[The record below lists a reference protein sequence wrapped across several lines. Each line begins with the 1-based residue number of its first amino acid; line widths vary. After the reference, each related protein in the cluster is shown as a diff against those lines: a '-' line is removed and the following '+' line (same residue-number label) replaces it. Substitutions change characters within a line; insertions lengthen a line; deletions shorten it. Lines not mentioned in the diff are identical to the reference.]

1 MNGER
6 APNAIALRR
15 IEETVAF
22 AIPGRQAFRM
32 IAEFFGT
39 EAQQGLQRRAAH
51 LWSLIGDDPRFSS
64 HGRAIGLAEY
74 HPDNL
79 ATQIALARLQGVGP
93 QEGVPTG
100 ELEPLRRALE
110 AEGLVVDSF
119 VDWRG
124 DEAALDAARAV
135 LAARRLPDDLEVV
148 SVDGETPAEDLAAL
162 DRLTQGCGV
171 LLPMGAFLRGL
182 RRPSVCLFA
191 RDRAGA
197 VVGATAS
204 VMQFH
209 PAGRKA
215 GLAWWGMLAT
225 DERRRGQ
232 GIAIVMGAMS
242 LLAMNGRFGTK
253 AFFTGIRKGN
263 DASEALCAR
272 LGLAPTEAHDVI
284 AIDPAVLS
292 GGRLTK

>member
-1 MNGER
+1 MR
-6 APNAIALRR
+6 AG
-15 IEETVAF
+15 V
-22 AIPGRQAFRM
+22 G
-32 IAEFFGT
+32 EFFGN

-51 LWSLIGDDPRFSS
+51 LWSLIGGDPRFAS
-64 HGRAIGLAEY
+64 HGRAVGLAEF

-79 ATQIALARLQGVGP
+79 GLQVALARLQGVGP
-93 QEGVPTG
+93 QESVPTA
-100 ELEPLRRALE
+100 ELERLRLALE

-124 DEAALDAARAV
+124 DEAALDAARAL
-135 LAARRLPDDLEVV
+135 LAARSLPEDLEIV
-148 SVDGETPAEDLAAL
+148 SVDAETPAEDLAAL
-162 DRLTQGCGV
+162 DRLTQSCGV

-182 RRPSVCLFA
+182 RRPSICLFA

-209 PAGRKA
+209 PASRKA

-242 LLAMNGRFGTK
+242 LLAMNERFGTS
-253 AFFTGIRKGN
+253 AFFTGIREGN
-263 DASEALCAR
+263 EASEALCAR
-272 LGLAPTEAHDVI
+272 LGFAPTEAHDVI
-284 AIDPAVLS
+284 AVDPAVLS

>member
-1 MNGER
+1 
-6 APNAIALRR
+6 
-15 IEETVAF
+15 
-22 AIPGRQAFRM
+22 M
-32 IAEFFGT
+32 IAEFFGN

-51 LWSLIGDDPRFSS
+51 LWSLIGDDPRFAS
-64 HGRAIGLAEY
+64 HGRAIGLAEFQ
-74 HPDNL
+74 PDNL
-79 ATQIALARLQGVGP
+79 AAQIALARLQGVGP
-93 QEGVPTG
+93 LEGVPAA
-100 ELEPLRRALE
+100 ELEPRRHALE
-110 AEGLVVDSF
+110 AEGLVTDTF
-119 VDWRG
+119 VVWRG
-124 DEAALDAARAV
+124 DAAALDAARAL
-135 LAARRLPDDLEVV
+135 LAARRLPEDLEIV
-148 SVDGETPAEDLAAL
+148 SVDAETTAEDLAAL
-162 DRLTQGCGV
+162 DQLTQSCGV

-209 PAGRKA
+209 PASRKA

-225 DERRRGQ
+225 DETRRGQ
-232 GIAIVMGAMS
+232 GVAIVMGAMS
-242 LLAMNGRFGTK
+242 LLAMNERFGTK

-263 DASEALCAR
+263 EASEALCAR

-284 AIDPAVLS
+284 AIEPAVLS